1 MACAKEWK
9 KLNDQQKKVYID
21 AAAKD
26 FVKYKQELT
35 NWELKMVRLGN
46 TDIVR
51 DEAIVDKE
59 PNKPKRRPNTKKAL
73 ASSDSDW
80 RDEWYSSN
88 NSLPSSSISAKI
100 DSSHSSINNPSSSS
114 SPPPLINNSS
124 INLPKNHHPLT
135 AESGD
140 TEEVESKSSSVSSQE
155 EEGMNTTK
163 IEKVQATNQH
173 ESVVPE
179 DEKSKRVI
187 DKLKNF
193 FKF

>member
-46 TDIVR
+46 TDLVR

-59 PNKPKRRPNTKKAL
+59 PNKPKRRPNTKKAP

-100 DSSHSSINNPSSSS
+100 DSSHSSINNS